1 MGDPFSAIPPAG
13 QHDPHHQS
21 EVERYNARL
30 GMVLFI
36 VYSAVYAA
44 FVMITAW
51 NYKWM
56 AVEVFAGLNL
66 AVVYGMGLIFGAF
79 VLSLVYLAMAK
90 D

>member
-13 QHDPHHQS
+13 QHDPHHQT

-30 GMVLFI
+30 GMMLFLI
-36 VYSAVYAA
+36 YSSIYAA
-44 FVMITAW
+44 FVAITAW
-51 NYKWM
+51 NWKWM
-56 AVEVFAGLNL
+56 TVEVIAGLNL

-79 VLSLVYLAMAK
+79 VMALIYLWWAR